1 MSLKK
6 LEFYIKASSFL
17 RVPLLFFCNPK
28 VISLNPSAKV
38 KLPLNWFTKNHYR
51 TMYFGAL
58 CMGAELSVALPL
70 LNEMFVNKRKVNFIF
85 KDFQSDFLKRADTN
99 VIFEFDKVTELYDLV
114 TECEKQKTRLTKNF
128 TGKAYSEKDPGCIF
142 MTYNIAISVKPI

>member
-1 MSLKK
+1 MNLKK
-6 LEFYIKASSFL
+6 LELYIKASSFL
-17 RVPLLFFCNPK
+17 RVPLLFFCSPK
-28 VISLNPSAKV
+28 VISLTPSAKV

-70 LNEMFVNKRKVNFIF
+70 LNEMFINKRKVNFIF

-114 TECEKQKTRLTKNF
+114 SECEKQKARLTKNF
-128 TGKAYSEKDPGCIF
+128 TGKAYSEKDPSCIF
-142 MTYNIAISVKPI
+142 MTYNIAISVKPV